1 MSAPKGNSY
10 WKRRSKHGR
19 DKIFASPDLLW
30 EAACEYFQWVD
41 THPWYRNEPIKS
53 GEKAGTIVR
62 VATARPYT
70 LHALCLY
77 LGVSASYFRNFKI
90 EQTASPTSEGFLT
103 VIGAIY
109 AVIYVQKF
117 EGAVV
122 GAFNA
127 NVISRDLGSA
137 SRKENAIEKTTITVQ
152 IIDNE

>member
-1 MSAPKGNSY
+1 MSAPRGNSY

-53 GEKAGTIVR
+53 GDKAGTIVR

-77 LGVSASYFRNFKI
+77 LGVSISYFRNFKN
-90 EQTASPTSEGFLT
+90 EQEPNPASKGFLT
-103 VIGAIY
+103 VIGTIQQ
-109 AVIYVQKF
+109 VIYIQKF
-117 EGAVV
+117 EGAAV

-127 NVISRDLGSA
+127 NIISYDLGSIC
-137 SRKENAIEKTTITVQ
+137 RKENDIKNSSITVE
-152 IIDNE
+152 ITDN